1 MFRALSRRFLPGTNS
16 RIRRWVPPDAATV
29 GDMRKR
35 TLAFATAASMAAA
48 PVVGPLPAFAA
59 EAAPAPEPAG
69 AAGGASE
76 SGSGGAGNEPASA
89 AGASSSSLSPAG
101 VAGIVVG
108 VLALAGAGAAAAVH
122 QGIIQLPSLPPI
134 PGIDVASIAKKLN
147 LQLPAARAQEAPQAP
162 AAPQAGSCD
171 PGAFDAVVPG
181 WPNFTGTRVGYCDG
195 QWATAGA
202 YQTDW
207 REAFH
212 FEGGRW
218 VRVEPAGT
226 SYTGFACYDK
236 ARLREQGAP
245 QEVTDRLVGCR

>member
-1 MFRALSRRFLPGTNS
+1 
-16 RIRRWVPPDAATV
+16 
-29 GDMRKR
+29 MRKHV
-35 TLAFATAASMAAA
+35 LAFATAASLAIA
-48 PVVGPLPAFAA
+48 PATCPLPAFAA
-59 EAAPAPEPAG
+59 ESAPAAEQAAG
-69 AAGGASE
+69 AAGSSGDGSGSDIDSDSAG
-76 SGSGGAGNEPASA
+76 SGSGAG
-89 AGASSSSLSPAG
+89 SSSLSPAG

-108 VLALAGAGAAAAVH
+108 VLALAGAGAAAAAH
-122 QGIIQLPSLPPI
+122 QGIIQLPALPPI

-147 LQLPAARAQEAPQAP
+147 LQLPAARAQGAVQVP
-162 AAPQAGSCD
+162 AAPQAGSCE

-202 YQTDW
+202 NQTDW

-226 SYTGFACYDK
+226 SYTGFACYDN

-245 QEVTDRLVGCR
+245 QEVTSRLVGCR